1 MESGLRALKVG
12 RAAEGAQAEA
22 QRRRSED
29 TQQMRELSRAER
41 TKGGTMRLK
50 VPLKRRKSSENA
62 NPRWADAGG

>member
-12 RAAEGAQAEA
+12 RAAEGAQA

-29 TQQMRELSRAER
+29 AQQRRAPSRVER
-41 TKGGTMRLK
+41 TEGGTMRLK
-50 VPLKRRKSSENA
+50 DPLKRRKSSENG